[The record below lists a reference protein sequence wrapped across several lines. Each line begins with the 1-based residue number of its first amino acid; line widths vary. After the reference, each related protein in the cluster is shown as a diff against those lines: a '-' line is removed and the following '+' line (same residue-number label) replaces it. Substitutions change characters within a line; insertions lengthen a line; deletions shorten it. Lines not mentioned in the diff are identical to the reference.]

1 MGRGLESNG
10 GEERAGE
17 ETEKKEDLRQGR
29 SSPPNK
35 HPAYALI
42 ACYLQPVFYFIT
54 LSGGSRKRRKFPP
67 EISVP
72 PKLAVM

>member
-1 MGRGLESNG
+1 MGRGLEANG

-42 ACYLQPVFYFIT
+42 ACYL
-54 LSGGSRKRRKFPP
+54 
-67 EISVP
+67 
-72 PKLAVM
+72 